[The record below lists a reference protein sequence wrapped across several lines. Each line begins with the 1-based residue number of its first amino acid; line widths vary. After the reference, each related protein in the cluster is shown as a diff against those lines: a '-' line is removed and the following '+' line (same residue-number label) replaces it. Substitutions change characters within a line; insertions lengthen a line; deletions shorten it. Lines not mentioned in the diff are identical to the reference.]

1 MLSSGWG
8 QRLMGEGCP
17 LSWRRLWD
25 GYSPGE
31 LRTAVPRRGLREWGE
46 RVVFWAKLR
55 ADMLEGIL
63 CEGRLKARVA
73 KIVRSRGLSLQKG
86 SQHFVSLFFFF
97 LLR

>member
-1 MLSSGWG
+1 
-8 QRLMGEGCP
+8 MGEGCP

-25 GYSPGE
+25 GYSLGE

-73 KIVRSRGLSLQKG
+73 KIVRSRGLLCKRAVNILCPS
-86 SQHFVSLFFFF
+86 FFFF